1 MGADLDVGAEA
12 ARLRVD
18 LEAVFGVHADD
29 APFLRDREVFDRF
42 VEGEFVGRK
51 VVGDRRRLVVVGRL
65 AVAHLDVGAVP
76 ADAGHDRFAF
86 VAHAERDGVDH
97 AGVDVGETGRHLLL
111 QARLATFT
119 LTEVEA
125 AEPRLGLLGTGGD
138 LVEVVLHLGGEGVV
152 DEVGEVAFHDVD
164 HREGGERRHEGRT
177 LLPDVAAVLDGA
189 DDRCVGRR
197 TPNAEF
203 LEAFDERRLREATRR
218 RRGVPLELERAGSAS
233 SVALD
238 EWGEATFIG
247 IVLAVTILNLG
258 LFVDLTEAH
267 MSDHGARRCELNV
280 AAVVRGCAELQRD
293 GLAGAVGHLRRDG
306 TLPDQFVRPRFGLG
320 HLLGDLRREPERVAR
335 RPDRLVGFLRVLRLR
350 GVVAGRVGEEVRAVA
365 LRDHR
370 AGGLQCRV
378 RQRGAVGSH
387 IGDVALF
394 VEALGSPHRHLR
406 AHPELAARLLLVG
419 RGDERCGGAASVG
432 LRLTS
437 ADLVG
442 HAVERADQL
451 LGPGL
456 VEHGDVVAS
465 EATVI
470 TEVATARQ
478 PNPVDRVERRRE
490 LALVVTLRCS
500 ERAFHIPVAGLDERH
515 AFAFTFDDD
524 AGGDRLHTAGRQLR
538 HHLLPEHRAD
548 LVAVKAVED
557 AAGLLG
563 IDHLAVEFARRL
575 HGKLDGVLGDL
586 VEHHPLDGHVG
597 AGVEHLDQVPGDRL
611 TLTILIGCE
620 IELVGLLQQR
630 LQETNVILLVAV
642 LHVQR
647 LEPVVDVD
655 AGAGPR
661 FTLVGLRHVGGVA
674 RQVADVADRRLDRE
688 LGTQVLLDLLGLG
701 RALDDDERI
710 GHQWVSA
717 GSG

>member
-1 MGADLDVGAEA
+1 M
-12 ARLRVD
+12 
-18 LEAVFGVHADD
+18 
-29 APFLRDREVFDRF
+29 
-42 VEGEFVGRK
+42 
-51 VVGDRRRLVVVGRL
+51 
-65 AVAHLDVGAVP
+65 
-76 ADAGHDRFAF
+76 
-86 VAHAERDGVDH
+86 
-97 AGVDVGETGRHLLL
+97 
-111 QARLATFT
+111 
-119 LTEVEA
+119 
-125 AEPRLGLLGTGGD
+125 
-138 LVEVVLHLGGEGVV
+138 
-152 DEVGEVAFHDVD
+152 
-164 HREGGERRHEGRT
+164 
-177 LLPDVAAVLDGA
+177 
-189 DDRCVGRR
+189 
-197 TPNAEF
+197 
-203 LEAFDERRLREATRR
+203 
-218 RRGVPLELERAGSAS
+218 
-233 SVALD
+233 
-238 EWGEATFIG
+238 
-247 IVLAVTILNLG
+247 
-258 LFVDLTEAH
+258 
-267 MSDHGARRCELNV
+267 
-280 AAVVRGCAELQRD
+280 
-293 GLAGAVGHLRRDG
+293 
-306 TLPDQFVRPRFGLG
+306 
-320 HLLGDLRREPERVAR
+320 
-335 RPDRLVGFLRVLRLR
+335 GFLRVLRLR

-419 RGDERCGGAASVG
+419 RGDERCGGTATVG

-442 HAVERADQL
+442 HAVERADQR
-451 LGPGL
+451 LGPSL

-490 LALVVTLRCS
+490 LALVVTLRCG
-500 ERAFHIPVAGLDERH
+500 ERALHVPVAGLDERH

-611 TLTILIGCE
+611 TLTILIGRE

-717 GSG
+717 GSGWGGSSGSDASAPVAGLAQKSTSEPRVAAITDAPRMPSFASSTTIGSSNARPVMNNDTVKPMPAMRARPTTWRKVAPCGRPARPSRTPSQVNSETPTNLPTIRPSTTPRVMSLVTASSRVSEEISIPAFTRANNGMIRYELNG